1 MDIEQKLSLI
11 QQIHREQEENERYIY
26 DNLRRR
32 SYKQG
37 TEYFPVSYE
46 NYEKGYRKDFQ
57 KAEATRFGFASF
69 RFRLVAAVLLFLCFL
84 IMDKKEYSLG
94 EITSAKI
101 LDYIDNNMTI
111 TDFIVQL
118 EQEIE

>member
-32 SYKQG
+32 NYKQRA
-37 TEYFPVSYE
+37 EFFPVSYE
-46 NYEKGYRKDFQ
+46 NYENGYRKDFQ
-57 KAEATRFGFASF
+57 KAEAAGFGFASF
-69 RFRLVAAVLLFLCFL
+69 RFRFVVAGLLFLCFL
-84 IMDKKEYSLG
+84 VMDKKECGLG